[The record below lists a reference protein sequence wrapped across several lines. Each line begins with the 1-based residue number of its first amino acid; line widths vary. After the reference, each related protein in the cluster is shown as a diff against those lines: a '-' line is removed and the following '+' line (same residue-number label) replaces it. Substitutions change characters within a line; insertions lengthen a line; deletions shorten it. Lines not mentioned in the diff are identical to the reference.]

1 MTRRGPLTYTKGE
14 NVRFTVAEYNRLA
27 DALAA
32 ERELSDALAGA
43 LRLAW
48 DVDGATTAQASKAY
62 RAALSRY
69 DAALK
74 GVK

>member
-1 MTRRGPLTYTKGE
+1 MIRESAVSEAGE
-14 NVRFTVAEYNRLA
+14 LA

-32 ERELSDALAGA
+32 ERALSDALAEA